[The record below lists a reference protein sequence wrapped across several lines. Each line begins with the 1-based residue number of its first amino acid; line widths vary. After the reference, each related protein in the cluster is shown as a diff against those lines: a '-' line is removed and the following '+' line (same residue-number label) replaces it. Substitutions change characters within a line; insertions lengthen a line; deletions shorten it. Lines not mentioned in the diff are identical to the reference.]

1 MRRPVEGEVY
11 VHYSQIYVESDPDSF
26 GPDLTEAFAGQTAGL
41 CGAAIPGALW
51 LSTGLHTG
59 RVGFAVEVHDD
70 APPVDPVWE
79 DVVEVSFHPVSERST
94 LMQWAAEDTWELD
107 LAEISYRVRYCA
119 RGMDQGRNKDT
130 RMSEEPQVDSYLLQL
145 WPAPPGPDQVIRQ
158 TAEVAAYWHDYARKQ
173 PPPPTPEQ
181 RAEAERQAREAREK
195 AERERLRAVEQWRW
209 GGRLPSEAL
218 RTVGGNVRG
227 LLRFDAALVHA
238 LDTAG
243 PEVQRSVALL
253 AARRACAA
261 AGLDGLDWV
270 AAALTALAERRPLPP
285 PFDDSAHMWET
296 LSRDPS
302 VPARTVGEAVPPA
315 RPPFDAPAIP
325 GSPAAVSRPA
335 PRPKWVSR
343 PPVTGPA
350 ATAPGSPARPGLTK
364 VSELQVLPGLSQLP
378 GPPVDGPV
386 ECIVSV
392 TSGPPDPSLRMSQPH
407 MVTGAAE
414 ADPLQAALDAV
425 YAAVATYGE
434 DYQVLLDEVRAAC
447 EGS

>member
-1 MRRPVEGEVY
+1 MG
-11 VHYSQIYVESDPDSF
+11 
-26 GPDLTEAFAGQTAGL
+26 AGSGRDQL
-41 CGAAIPGALW
+41 PGAL
-51 LSTGLHTG
+51 LRAGHG
-59 RVGFAVEVHDD
+59 
-70 APPVDPVWE
+70 
-79 DVVEVSFHPVSERST
+79 
-94 LMQWAAEDTWELD
+94 
-107 LAEISYRVRYCA
+107 
-119 RGMDQGRNKDT
+119 
-130 RMSEEPQVDSYLLQL
+130 
-145 WPAPPGPDQVIRQ
+145 PGPEQGHPHVRG
-158 TAEVAAYWHDYARKQ
+158 AAGGLLPPAAVARPARPGPGDPADCGGRRLLARLRPQ
-173 PPPPTPEQ
+173 ATTTPTPEQ